1 MSQRTRIARRREAAV
16 AQGSADYTAKRN
28 ELIRGAAMLFKEK
41 GYEATT
47 LKDIAEHAGL
57 DRSTIYYYVG
67 TKEEVFQEAVRGILY
82 DNVAE
87 AEHLVRLQ
95 SLDPR
100 EKLRRLIE
108 RLMVSYEESYPYMHV
123 YIQQDMQKVAG
134 EDTQW
139 AREMT
144 RQTHRFEKAFMTL
157 IDEGIAQGVFRSD
170 VPVSLAAN
178 AIFGMVNWTHRWH
191 KPDGKQTA
199 RDIADAF
206 CKIYFDG
213 MQGTK
218 PRGPSSARR
227 NP

>member
-1 MSQRTRIARRREAAV
+1 MPQRTRIARRREAAV
-16 AQGSADYTAKRN
+16 AQGSADFTAKRN

-47 LKDIAEHAGL
+47 LKDIAECAGL
-57 DRSTIYYYVG
+57 DRSTIYYYIES
-67 TKEEVFQEAVRGILY
+67 KEEVFQEAVKGILY

-95 SLDPR
+95 AIDPR
-100 EKLRRLIE
+100 ERLRRLIE

-123 YIQQDMQKVAG
+123 YIQQDMQKVA
-134 EDTQW
+134 D
-139 AREMT
+139 EMS

-157 IDEGIAQGVFRSD
+157 INEGIEQRVFRSD
-170 VPVSLAAN
+170 IPVGLAAN

-199 RDIADAF
+199 REIADAF
-206 CKIYFDG
+206 CKIYFEG
-213 MQGTK
+213 MQEQK
-218 PRGPSSARR
+218 SPGPSSLRR
-227 NP
+227 NTRADD

>member
-1 MSQRTRIARRREAAV
+1 M

-134 EDTQW
+134 EHTQW

-213 MQGTK
+213 MQETK

>member
-1 MSQRTRIARRREAAV
+1 M

-100 EKLRRLIE
+100 EKVRRLIE

-206 CKIYFDG
+206 CKIYLDG
-213 MQGTK
+213 MQETK
-218 PRGPSSARR
+218 PRGPASARR
-227 NP
+227 NT

>member
-157 IDEGIAQGVFRSD
+157 IDEGIARGVFRSD

-213 MQGTK
+213 MQETK